1 MKGKFKKILASVM
14 AVSLS
19 VFTFAGC
26 GSSSGGSSD
35 GASSDEAG
43 DELNVM
49 VWDGF
54 YTDDLFKDFEKET
67 GIHCNVS
74 YITNTDELL
83 AKMLASKGS
92 PDYDFIEVESAYV
105 KPFVDNDLLEKIDYS
120 NIPNL
125 ENVDESFKEVPGDE
139 NQEYTCSEAYMG
151 YTFIVYNT
159 ETCPLKEIT
168 SFQDLADPAL
178 KDQIVSVVSTISL
191 FGEALNSL
199 GYEPDSTTES
209 EYEES
214 AELWKKIRSNVKL
227 FSGASCYQAML
238 DGEASVGF
246 MFDYAQ
252 LEKEAPDPSIF
263 KVAKISEGY
272 ERYSDFWCVPK
283 GASNKKGAEML
294 MNYLISDDA
303 IVAREEAY
311 PSVCGQP
318 DGFAKCDESIRNN
331 PAFNLDQ
338 EIYDNT
344 WMVPVTDTQIDLMDK
359 YLTEFMSADDVGS

>member
-1 MKGKFKKILASVM
+1 MQE
-14 AVSLS
+14 
-19 VFTFAGC
+19 
-26 GSSSGGSSD
+26 D
-35 GASSDEAG
+35 
-43 DELNVM
+43 
-49 VWDGF
+49 
-54 YTDDLFKDFEKET
+54 
-67 GIHCNVS
+67 
-74 YITNTDELL
+74 
-83 AKMLASKGS
+83 
-92 PDYDFIEVESAYV
+92 SAYV
-105 KPFVDNDLLEKIDYS
+105 KPFVDNGLLEKLDYS
-120 NIPNL
+120 QIPNL
-125 ENVDESFKEVPGDE
+125 SKVDDSFKTVPGDD

-199 GYEPDSTTES
+199 GYQPDSTTES
-209 EYEES
+209 EYKE
-214 AELWKKIRSNVKL
+214 AADLWKKIRSNVKL

-252 LEKEAPDPSIF
+252 LEKEAPDPSIY
-263 KVAKISEGY
+263 KVAKVKEGY

-303 IVAREEAY
+303 IVARENSY

-338 EIYDNT
+338 DIYDNT
-344 WMVPVTDTQIDLMDK
+344 WMVPVSDDQIDLMDK
-359 YLTEFMSADDVGS
+359 YLTEFMSAEDAGA